1 MAARLL
7 CLFLIITGVAAAPRL
22 GAQKPAAAGNQLD
35 TPLRQA
41 RPLTLPGGLKP
52 GQNFTL
58 EADRITATLG
68 RQGSVYHATG
78 GVQISTDSLRLSAD
92 AMTYDSAT
100 GEATASGHVAF
111 DSVRERTHIE
121 GTHAVYNF
129 QSSSGEFDDFRGVSD
144 IRLHGR
150 QPTELGAHPLI
161 FTGRKLE
168 RLGPEHYRLENGMV
182 TSCTLPNP
190 KWTLQAGQVEVELGK
205 GARLRHAVFR
215 LFDVPIFYAP
225 FLTYSTSRTGRQSG
239 LLVPV
244 VSKSNVKGYV
254 LGDSFYWAALPNLN
268 VTAGGE
274 LYSARGWADH
284 VRIEGRPTRTSE
296 FTLQLDGMLDRGLQG
311 AGGSRIRQGGQ
322 ELRLEGSHE
331 SAGGFRT
338 VLDADYLSSYLYRLV
353 FNNSFAGA
361 INSEAIST
369 GFTERQSDGRDFLV
383 EFHRYQNFLSTGP
396 QTSLSLAKLPSVNW
410 SAYAQALTRR
420 LPLYFSWDA
429 GASLLDRS
437 QPGFATGAM
446 SRLDFSPR
454 LRMPLFTPLGSF
466 TSDVSVSST
475 YYSDSQAAPPSLPEG
490 AGPVRLDRG
499 LWRDAVS
506 GSLEWRP
513 PVLEKVFSGPGGW
526 LGDRIEHTF
535 EPEVGYHVTSGVD
548 QADQIIRFDAG
559 DILANTS
566 EVEYGFTNRLLA
578 AGSQPGQS
586 RELASW
592 TLLQKYY
599 FDPTFGGALIPGDS
613 NVFLTTALLSPFA
626 AQAIPLRFSPLSSL
640 VRVSPF
646 TRFDGE
652 WRLDYDSHSH
662 QVSANAFTGNF
673 HFGKGFVSGSNYLL
687 RPPAGLLPAAA
698 PPVYNQMRFATGYG
712 DALAPGL
719 SVAGAV
725 AYDARTGRLQYT
737 TFQMTHNW
745 DCCGFSVE
753 YRRFSLASLR
763 RENQFLISFSL
774 ANVATFG
781 NLKHQDQ
788 LF

>member
-1 MAARLL
+1 MAARLVG
-7 CLFLIITGVAAAPRL
+7 LFLIITGVAAVSRL
-22 GAQKPAAAGNQLD
+22 GAQKPAGGGNQLG
-35 TPLRQA
+35 TRPA
-41 RPLTLPGGLKP
+41 RALTLPGGLKP
-52 GQNFTL
+52 GQSFTL
-58 EADRITATLG
+58 EADRITATLS
-68 RQGSVYHATG
+68 RQGGIYHATG
-78 GVQISTDSLRLSAD
+78 AVEIASDGLRLGAD
-92 AMTYDSAT
+92 EMTYDSAT
-100 GEATASGHVAF
+100 GEATASGHVSF

-121 GTHAVYNF
+121 GSHAVYNF
-129 QSSSGEFDDFRGVSD
+129 VQSTGEFDDFRGVSD
-144 IRLHGR
+144 IRLHDR
-150 QPTELGAHPLI
+150 QPTEVGAHPLI

-168 RLGPEHYRLENGMV
+168 RLGPEHYRLEGGMV

-190 KWTLQAGQVEVELGK
+190 KWTFEAGEVEVELGK
-205 GARLRHAVFR
+205 NARLRHAVFR
-215 LFDVPIFYAP
+215 LFDVPVFYAP

-239 LLVPV
+239 VLVPM

-268 VTAGGE
+268 VVAGGE

-284 VRIEGRPTRTSE
+284 VQVEGRPSRTAE
-296 FTLQLDGMLDRGLQG
+296 FSLQLDGVLDRGVPG

-322 ELRLEGSHE
+322 ELRLQGSHE

-361 INSEAIST
+361 INSEAISN
-369 GFTERQSDGRDFLV
+369 GFTERQSGDGSDFLV

-410 SAYAQALTRR
+410 SAYAQSLTRS

-429 GASLLDRS
+429 SAGLLDRT

-446 SRLDFSPR
+446 SRLDFTPR
-454 LRMPLFTPLGSF
+454 LTMPVYTPLGSF
-466 TSDVSVSST
+466 TGDVAVSST
-475 YYSDSQAAPPSLPEG
+475 YYSDSQVTPQNQPPGAAPVL
-490 AGPVRLDRG
+490 RDQG
-499 LWRDAVS
+499 LWQDAVS
-506 GSLEWRP
+506 AGLQWRP
-513 PVLEKVFSGPGGW
+513 PAMEKVFSGPGGW
-526 LGDRIEHTF
+526 LGDRIEHVF
-535 EPEVGYHVTSGVD
+535 EPELGYHYTAGVD

-559 DILANTS
+559 DILADTN

-578 AGSQPGQS
+578 AGAKPGQS

-599 FDPTFGGALIPGDS
+599 FDPTFGGALITGNS

-626 AQAIPLRFSPLSSL
+626 AQAMPLRYSPVSSL

-652 WRLDYDSHSH
+652 WRLDYDSHDH
-662 QVSANAFTGNF
+662 HISANAFTGNF
-673 HFGKGFVSGSNYLL
+673 HFGKGFVSGSHYLL
-687 RPPAGLLPAAA
+687 RPPPGLLPAAA
-698 PPVYNQMRFATGYG
+698 PPVYNQMRLGTGYG

-737 TFQMTHNW
+737 SFQVTHNW

-753 YRRFSLASLR
+753 YRRFSLATLR
-763 RENQFLISFSL
+763 RENQFLVSFSL